1 MRIVSVHHFLLFLTD
16 PSSLQSFLLVSL
28 PYQVS
33 LKIPF
38 SSSLSPYNNLVC
50 VTSFNSQ
57 KISVHLKIVWLHHFL
72 FFFTD
77 PSWMQS
83 FLFVSL
89 PYQAS
94 PKIPF
99 FSSLFPYNN
108 LVFVTS
114 FNSKKSVHLKIVW
127 VHHFLFFFFCFLLT
141 PPRCNLFFSCPFL
154 IKHLLK
160 SLFPLLSPYS
170 NLVCV
175 TSFNSLKKS
184 VHLKIIWVHHFLF
197 FLTDPSLQ
205 FFLFVSL
212 PYQASLKTPF
222 SSSLS
227 LLFSFFFFLFLFFVL
242 LLFILI

>member
-1 MRIVSVHHFLLFLTD
+1 MWHPLTQKNLSTWKSFECTTFSFFFLFFTD
-16 PSSLQSFLLVSL
+16 PSSLQSFLFMSL
-28 PYQVS
+28 PYQAS

-38 SSSLSPYNNLVC
+38 SSSLSPYN
-50 VTSFNSQ
+50 
-57 KISVHLKIVWLHHFL
+57 
-72 FFFTD
+72 
-77 PSWMQS
+77 
-83 FLFVSL
+83 
-89 PYQAS
+89 
-94 PKIPF
+94 
-99 FSSLFPYNN
+99 
-108 LVFVTS
+108 
-114 FNSKKSVHLKIVW
+114 
-127 VHHFLFFFFCFLLT
+127 
-141 PPRCNLFFSCPFL
+141 
-154 IKHLLK
+154 
-160 SLFPLLSPYS
+160 